1 MLPKKENRL
10 SVSGLPDQVYIHT
23 GDGATARLVFS
34 EVASRLVKV
43 MSNETNNP
51 YIPPSTPVAPV
62 GEPEKSWPVRIFCG
76 VSALL
81 CLSVLVER
89 EYNGISLTRI
99 STLVIGYAI
108 FQLTHAAARGRWFS
122 FQPYRR

>member
-1 MLPKKENRL
+1 
-10 SVSGLPDQVYIHT
+10 
-23 GDGATARLVFS
+23 
-34 EVASRLVKV
+34 

-51 YIPPSTPVAPV
+51 YTPPSTPLPSPVAQV
-62 GEPEKSWPVRIFCG
+62 GEPEQSLPVRIFCG

-89 EYNGISLTRI
+89 EYNGMSLTRI

-108 FQLTHAAARGRWFS
+108 FQLTHAAAIGRWFS